1 MCWQNT
7 SVSMHKQ
14 LLMLV
19 LLPLR
24 ILPAHSLAYCRGGTR
39 ISWAMLMSAA
49 SFPEAQAHRREHFQ
63 LMFCH
68 EEVICALNCP

>member
-14 LLMLV
+14 LLMFV
-19 LLPLR
+19 LLLLR
-24 ILPAHSLAYCRGGTR
+24 ILPAHSLAYCRGATR

-63 LMFCH
+63 LMLCH